1 MKKFLLAIA
10 IVALGFG
17 ASAQGGFDSFTSD
30 WGGNSNRDMVNPAL
44 LTLPGNAIGDT
55 GNANA
60 PLGSGILVLTALGA
74 GYAVSRKRK

>member
-10 IVALGFG
+10 IIALGFG

-30 WGGNSNRDMVNPAL
+30 WGDNSNRDMVNPTL
-44 LTLPGNAIGDT
+44 LTMPGNAIGDT

-60 PLGSGILVLTALGA
+60 PLGSGLIILGALGA
-74 GYAVSRKRK
+74 GYAVARKRK